1 MRLLKLI
8 VGRPINTP
16 IVFGQGVVL
25 ANHPN
30 PFDQSTKITYR
41 LPVSAKVNLSIFDFS
56 GRKIRELV
64 NAQNEAGT
72 HSITFH
78 RKGLANSIYIIKLKT
93 NDGIK
98 TSKMI
103 IR

>member
-1 MRLLKLI
+1 MVNVILQKLL
-8 VGRPINTP
+8 
-16 IVFGQGVVL
+16 QYY
-25 ANHPN
+25 
-30 PFDQSTKITYR
+30 KIGY
-41 LPVSAKVNLSIFDFS
+41 IM
-56 GRKIRELV
+56 ELV
-64 NAQNEAGT
+64 NAQLEAGT

-78 RKGLANSIYIIKLKT
+78 RKGLANGIYIIKLKT